1 MLGRELWLEPTARVL
16 TRDRSADGPLSD
28 RRWFL
33 TQIRSYLQPSGLNW
47 PKLASPTRSA
57 TSWSKPTSGHRCW
70 SALDRSSA
78 AWASHVTGADA
89 DNVPLGI
96 GKGEGVFAP
105 RKPVYQG
112 RPSGSFDIV
121 AVSARRGSLVLIAV
135 AGERLT
141 TRDMTPTLTK
151 EPAD

>member
-1 MLGRELWLEPTARVL
+1 MVLNADPILFAAVRIELAEAC
-16 TRDRSADGPLSD
+16 
-28 RRWFL
+28 
-33 TQIRSYLQPSGLNW
+33 
-47 PKLASPTRSA
+47 LAHTVGNVVVQA
-57 TSWSKPTSGHRCW
+57 YQ
-70 SALDRSSA
+70 RSSMLERLRPIIA

-89 DNVPLGI
+89 DNVPSI